1 CVCVL
6 GPNLAFRSR
15 LRHNLMGA
23 NLTKISKIQMN
34 HADKPKTQAGVQ
46 VRP

>member
-1 CVCVL
+1 GVCVCVL

-15 LRHNLMGA
+15 LR
-23 NLTKISKIQMN
+23 QMN
-34 HADKPKTQAGVQ
+34 HADKPKTETGVR